1 MWTPFVSS
9 RLPQRKG
16 ERGGGGGRGE
26 EKDRLDECKHI
37 QTTTTT
43 NLLQANQAQA
53 GINDV
58 HFKMG

>member
-1 MWTPFVSS
+1 MDTVCIESS
-9 RLPQRKG
+9 PKEKEG
-16 ERGGGGGRGE
+16 EGGARGE
-26 EKDRLDECKHI
+26 EKEMLDECKHI
-37 QTTTTT
+37 QTTTTA